1 MVKTGTT
8 VNINKVPEVLAAMRF
23 LAGNRVL
30 VGIPAEKNEREDEDG
45 NTTPIGNAAIG
56 FIQEN
61 GDPEM
66 HLPAR
71 PWLKPGVATVNDQTT
86 IALKKA
92 GKAAL
97 DGDKGKAQKIYIA
110 IGLRAQGAVQRYM
123 RNSGNFEPLSERTLE
138 ARRARNPI
146 AM

>member
-92 GKAAL
+92 GKAKDL
-97 DGDKGKAQKIYIA
+97 HRDRIA
-110 IGLRAQGAVQRYM
+110 R
-123 RNSGNFEPLSERTLE
+123 
-138 ARRARNPI
+138 ARRRAAIHAKQRKL
-146 AM
+146 